1 MKKVK
6 EKNNLSFEEHL
17 AKAKDII
24 QKLESGDCS
33 LDEMLEIYKEGVESL
48 NYCNKKL
55 NEFEEK
61 IKIIKNKNS
70 TNLKIDDIEWK

>member
-1 MKKVK
+1 
-6 EKNNLSFEEHL
+6 
-17 AKAKDII
+17 
-24 QKLESGDCS
+24 
-33 LDEMLEIYKEGVESL
+33 MLEIYKEGVESL

-70 TNLKIDDIEWK
+70 TNLKIDDIE